1 MLTIYVLDL
10 GLNNVVRHS
19 TETIDETA
27 NMLISVPGGDG
38 PGGYCILCEDY
49 LIYRNLKGE
58 KKVKYPKRVGA
69 PTDRG

>member
-1 MLTIYVLDL
+1 
-10 GLNNVVRHS
+10 
-19 TETIDETA
+19 
-27 NMLISVPGGDG
+27 
-38 PGGYCILCEDY
+38 LCEDY